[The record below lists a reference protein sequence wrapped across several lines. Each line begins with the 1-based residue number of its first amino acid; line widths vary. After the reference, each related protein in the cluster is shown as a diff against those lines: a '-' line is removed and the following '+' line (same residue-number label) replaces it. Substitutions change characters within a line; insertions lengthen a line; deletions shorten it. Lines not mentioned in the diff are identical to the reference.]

1 MKPKFGSNQIINPGS
16 NVVDPAAQI
25 QYLYSRPS
33 FNYENNQILSNA
45 PENPPQIYRGHR
57 RKWGRTY
64 INILHDP
71 RVVRGNTYA
80 AFVIPSSLQMEFLRM
95 KEEEEKRKKL
105 LKIPKKLPRVA
116 LMGKNRRDEKIQKE
130 EEEERPESPVLKP
143 IEVKEKVEDIP
154 YFFEDRPKTPK
165 EIPPPKGKD
174 EGTQIIDGELFDF
187 EMEVKPILEVLVGRS
202 VIQAQYELIEE
213 YERDEYLKHKKNYER
228 KREFELNKLQRTEGK
243 YMRQEEEKQRRF
255 KQKEQRKINDIII
268 QKKLMSN
275 VFSKHVLNNLKK
287 NAFRHLQERGFLS
300 LHETYNTSLYMQQE
314 YLPKAEKMNKIIT
327 FIDDDL
333 LPLMKQEINNELL
346 DKHYRA
352 LKKEK
357 DRKDRLEEAKKRAKE
372 NAEKAER
379 EQKEAQLKRREERR
393 IKRIKD
399 NVQTKIID
407 QNVNKRDITSMSLM
421 DIDELSI
428 KGESIN
434 CLGGQLGEILF
445 VFSEIIK
452 EINVSDIDIKKL
464 MKSFLKEFINTG
476 LAGVIP
482 TKPEQNQS
490 NEAPGKQQNNSQQ
503 LISSLELPM
512 QLNNDNFNIEL
523 RYLESPK
530 YDWENIP
537 EEKKPDFINFIKDE
551 RRYIS
556 KSVHKMIE
564 LNIIKKEYLDIFNE
578 IISEFYFQGP
588 IEPEKIEPDPSKAED
603 QAYQEE
609 IKKKQEEADKKAQEE
624 NALNEKIK
632 KKIKLNM
639 IKPEVFK
646 KKRNNIGA
654 FIIVEPNPYEK
665 GVVEE
670 IEEVPVVSQE
680 ENNEKEAEK
689 EKEEEKKEEEKEVK
703 EEEKKEEEKV
713 EQPQTQPQPEIN
725 KNEEEKEKTEI
736 KAIEIDYLTQIQC
749 YRNTNIDIDAF
760 VFHSGMTQWYH
771 ALIIRALRRVLK
783 KEFNIEFGL
792 LDTFNKIEE
801 AYKLNSDKVINDILE
816 KENYLGKSIIK
827 IPVSNVPVEEEKQEE
842 VKDQSIKITKN
853 NKK

>member
-1 MKPKFGSNQIINPGS
+1 MRQKFGSNEIINPGS

-25 QYLYSRPS
+25 PYLYPRPS
-33 FNYENNQILSNA
+33 FGYENTQILSHA

-116 LMGKNRRDEKIQKE
+116 LMGRNRRDERIQKE

-165 EIPPPKGKD
+165 YIPPPKGKD
-174 EGTQIIDGELFDF
+174 EETQIIDGELFDF
-187 EMEVKPILEVLVGRS
+187 EMEVRPILEVLVGRS

-213 YERDEYLKHKKNYER
+213 YEREEYLNHKKNYER
-228 KREFELNKLQRTEGK
+228 KREFELNKLQRTEAK
-243 YMRQEEEKQRRF
+243 YVRQEEEKQRRF
-255 KQKEQRKINDIII
+255 KQKEQRKINDIIM

-275 VFSKHVLNNLKK
+275 VFSKHFLKNLKT
-287 NAFRHLQERGFLS
+287 NTFRHLQERGYLPH
-300 LHETYNTSLYMQQE
+300 HETYNTSLFMQQE
-314 YLPKAEKMNKIIT
+314 YLPKAEKMNEVIS
-327 FIDDDL
+327 FVDDNL
-333 LPLMKQEINNELL
+333 LPLIRGEIDEELL
-346 DKHYRA
+346 ERHRIS

-357 DRKDRLEEAKKRAKE
+357 DRINRIEEAKKKAKE
-372 NAEKAER
+372 DAEKAER
-379 EQKEAQLKRREERR
+379 ERREAQLKRREERR
-393 IKRIKD
+393 INRITE
-399 NVQTKIID
+399 NVKTKIID
-407 QNVNKRDITSMSLM
+407 QNVNKRDITSLSLM

-445 VFSEIIK
+445 VFNEIMKTVEK
-452 EINVSDIDIKKL
+452 EKPDIDIKKL
-464 MKSFLKEFINTG
+464 MKNFLKEFLSTG
-476 LAGVIP
+476 FAGVIP
-482 TKPEQNQS
+482 NKPEPNQQND
-490 NEAPGKQQNNSQQ
+490 NKQQNNNNNSQQ
-503 LISSLELPM
+503 LNLELPNN
-512 QLNNDNFNIEL
+512 LNNDNFILEL

-537 EEKKPDFINFIKDE
+537 EERRNEFANFIKDD

-564 LNIIKKEYLDIFNE
+564 LGIIKKEYLDTFNE
-578 IISEFYFQGP
+578 IISEMYFQGP

-603 QAYQEE
+603 ATYQEE
-609 IKKKQEEADKKAQEE
+609 IKKKQEEAEKKAQDE
-624 NALNEKIK
+624 NVFNEKIK
-632 KKIKLNM
+632 KKIKINI

-654 FIIVEPNPYEK
+654 FIIVEPNPFEK

-670 IEEVPVVSQE
+670 IEEVPISQIE
-680 ENNEKEAEK
+680 EEKKEGENEAP
-689 EKEEEKKEEEKEVK
+689 KEEEKKEEEKK
-703 EEEKKEEEKV
+703 EEEKKEEEKR
-713 EQPQTQPQPEIN
+713 EENP
-725 KNEEEKEKTEI
+725 EEKKEEVEKVENVNNQ
-736 KAIEIDYLTQIQC
+736 E
-749 YRNTNIDIDAF
+749 
-760 VFHSGMTQWYH
+760 V
-771 ALIIRALRRVLK
+771 
-783 KEFNIEFGL
+783 KEA
-792 LDTFNKIEE
+792 NK
-801 AYKLNSDKVINDILE
+801 
-816 KENYLGKSIIK
+816 
-827 IPVSNVPVEEEKQEE
+827 EE
-842 VKDQSIKITKN
+842 VKEQSK
-853 NKK
+853 

>member
-1 MKPKFGSNQIINPGS
+1 MRQKIGTNDILNPGP

-25 QYLYSRPS
+25 PYLYPRPS
-33 FNYENNQILSNA
+33 FGYENNQILSNA

-116 LMGKNRRDEKIQKE
+116 LMGRNRRDERIQKE

-165 EIPPPKGKD
+165 YIPPPKGKD
-174 EGTQIIDGELFDF
+174 EETQIIDGELFDF

-213 YERDEYLKHKKNYER
+213 YEREEYLTHKKNYER
-228 KREFELNKLQRTEGK
+228 KREFELNKLQRTETK

-255 KQKEQRKINDIII
+255 KQKEQRKINDIIM

-275 VFSKHVLNNLKK
+275 VFSKHFLKNLKS
-287 NAFRHLQERGFLS
+287 NTFRHLKERGFLTP
-300 LHETYNTSLYMQQE
+300 HETYNTSLFMQQE
-314 YLPKAEKMNKIIT
+314 YLPKSEKMHEIIT
-327 FIDDDL
+327 FVDDNL
-333 LPLMKQEINNELL
+333 LPLLSQEISNELTL
-346 DKHYRA
+346 RHSES

-357 DRKDRLEEAKKRAKE
+357 DRKDRIKEAKQRMKE
-372 NAEKAER
+372 AAEKAEKER
-379 EQKEAQLKRREERR
+379 REAQLKRREERR
-393 IKRIKD
+393 INRITE
-399 NVQTKIID
+399 NVRTKIIE
-407 QNVNKRDITSMSLM
+407 QNVNKKDITSLSLI

-445 VFSEIIK
+445 VFNEIMAHIQQEK
-452 EINVSDIDIKKL
+452 SDIDIKKI
-464 MKSFLKEFINTG
+464 MKAFLKEFLSTG
-476 LAGVIP
+476 FAGVIP
-482 TKPEQNQS
+482 TKPEPNPP
-490 NEAPGKQQNNSQQ
+490 NEKNNNNNSQHAQ
-503 LISSLELPM
+503 NNTLDLPNNI
-512 QLNNDNFNIEL
+512 NNDNFILEL

-537 EEKKPDFINFIKDE
+537 EERKNDFANFIKDE

-564 LNIIKKEYLDIFNE
+564 LGIIKKEYLEIFNQ

-588 IEPEKIEPDPSKAED
+588 VEPEKIEPDPSKAED
-603 QAYQEE
+603 AAYQEE
-609 IKKKQEEADKKAQEE
+609 IKKKQEEAEKKAQEE
-624 NALNEKIK
+624 NAFNEKIK

-639 IKPEVFK
+639 IKPDIFK

-654 FIIVEPNPYEK
+654 FIIVEPNPFEK

-670 IEEVPVVSQE
+670 KEAVPIVQ
-680 ENNEKEAEK
+680 AEK
-689 EKEEEKKEEEKEVK
+689 EEKPAENEEHKEEEKKEEEKKEEEKPREEEKKEEKKEEEKPNEEEKK
-703 EEEKKEEEKV
+703 EEEKKEEEK
-713 EQPQTQPQPEIN
+713 QEIN
-725 KNEEEKEKTEI
+725 IPQDIKELNKEEPEEQSK
-736 KAIEIDYLTQIQC
+736 
-749 YRNTNIDIDAF
+749 
-760 VFHSGMTQWYH
+760 
-771 ALIIRALRRVLK
+771 
-783 KEFNIEFGL
+783 FNIL
-792 LDTFNKIEE
+792 L
-801 AYKLNSDKVINDILE
+801 ILF
-816 KENYLGKSIIK
+816 YLILL
-827 IPVSNVPVEEEKQEE
+827 
-842 VKDQSIKITKN
+842 
-853 NKK
+853 

>member
-1 MKPKFGSNQIINPGS
+1 MRQKIGTNDILNPGP

-25 QYLYSRPS
+25 PYLYPRPS
-33 FNYENNQILSNA
+33 FGYENNQILSNA

-116 LMGKNRRDEKIQKE
+116 LMGRNRRDERIQKE

-165 EIPPPKGKD
+165 YIPPPKGKD
-174 EGTQIIDGELFDF
+174 EETQIIDGELFDF

-213 YERDEYLKHKKNYER
+213 YEREEYLTHKKNYER
-228 KREFELNKLQRTEGK
+228 KREFELNKLQRTEAK

-255 KQKEQRKINDIII
+255 KQKEQRKINDIIM

-275 VFSKHVLNNLKK
+275 VFSKHFLKNLKS
-287 NAFRHLQERGFLS
+287 NTFRHLKERGFLTP
-300 LHETYNTSLYMQQE
+300 HETYNTSLFMQQE
-314 YLPKAEKMNKIIT
+314 YLPKSEKMHEIIT
-327 FIDDDL
+327 FVDDNL
-333 LPLMKQEINNELL
+333 LPLLSQEISNELTL
-346 DKHYRA
+346 RHSES

-357 DRKDRLEEAKKRAKE
+357 DRKDRIKEAKQRMKE
-372 NAEKAER
+372 AAEKAEKER
-379 EQKEAQLKRREERR
+379 REAQLKRREERR
-393 IKRIKD
+393 INRITE
-399 NVQTKIID
+399 NVRTKIIE
-407 QNVNKRDITSMSLM
+407 QNVNKKDITSLSLI

-445 VFSEIIK
+445 VFNEIMAHIQQEK
-452 EINVSDIDIKKL
+452 SDIDIKKI
-464 MKSFLKEFINTG
+464 MKAFLKEFLSTG
-476 LAGVIP
+476 FAGVIP
-482 TKPEQNQS
+482 TKPEPNPP
-490 NEAPGKQQNNSQQ
+490 NEKNNNNNSQHAQ
-503 LISSLELPM
+503 NNTLDLPNNI
-512 QLNNDNFNIEL
+512 NNDNFILEL

-537 EEKKPDFINFIKDE
+537 EERKNDFANFIKDE

-564 LNIIKKEYLDIFNE
+564 LGIIKKEYLEIFNQ

-603 QAYQEE
+603 AAYQEE
-609 IKKKQEEADKKAQEE
+609 IKKKQEEAEKKAQEE
-624 NALNEKIK
+624 NAFNEKIK

-639 IKPEVFK
+639 IKPDIFK

-654 FIIVEPNPYEK
+654 FIIVEPNPFEK
-665 GVVEE
+665 GIVE
-670 IEEVPVVSQE
+670 
-680 ENNEKEAEK
+680 EKEAVPIVQAEK
-689 EKEEEKKEEEKEVK
+689 EEIKPAENEEHKEEEKKEEEKK
-703 EEEKKEEEKV
+703 
-713 EQPQTQPQPEIN
+713 
-725 KNEEEKEKTEI
+725 
-736 KAIEIDYLTQIQC
+736 
-749 YRNTNIDIDAF
+749 
-760 VFHSGMTQWYH
+760 
-771 ALIIRALRRVLK
+771 
-783 KEFNIEFGL
+783 
-792 LDTFNKIEE
+792 
-801 AYKLNSDKVINDILE
+801 
-816 KENYLGKSIIK
+816 
-827 IPVSNVPVEEEKQEE
+827 EEEKQEINIPQDIKE
-842 VKDQSIKITKN
+842 LNKEEPEEQSKFNILFILFYLILL
-853 NKK
+853 